1 MPTQSKFASTGAK
14 PKPSRYSSIPE
25 SPKFKLQP
33 GAQPAHLIERRD
45 LHDWGCHFV
54 QFYSLPRM
62 TIAGAFVFTQ
72 LAYPFMR
79 RALAILQDRLRKM
92 DQDFHPKMIY
102 FAQLDDLSRLNQTRK
117 LKFFATLVEN
127 LSWTCLKNLEES
139 CLRVLE
145 EDHTLCAD
153 FREHSSFKSII
164 YEEAIQTFLSQS
176 LVILEGIEVK
186 EVVPNLIALTVDQA
200 CLQICYEMDRL
211 AHLSKDRVQPKM
223 ELDFLTS
230 PWSFTSWIKPLAELA
245 PVLLANEQ
253 YNPSIDCF
261 QVTLPFFGP
270 KILLLAFV
278 YGQLLSP
285 ASCLYCSYIAF
296 FSA

>member
-14 PKPSRYSSIPE
+14 PKPSRYTSIPE

-45 LHDWGCHFV
+45 LHDWGCHYV

-92 DQDFHPKMIY
+92 DRDFHPKMIY
-102 FAQLDDLSRLNQTRK
+102 FAQLDDLAKLNQTGK
-117 LKFFATLVEN
+117 LKFFVTLVEN

-139 CLRVLE
+139 VIRVLE
-145 EDHTLCAD
+145 TDHTICAE

-176 LVILEGIEVK
+176 LAILEGIEVK
-186 EVVPNLIALTVDQA
+186 EIVPNLIALTVDQA
-200 CLQICYEMDRL
+200 CLQICYEMDSL

-245 PVLLANEQ
+245 PLILANEQ
-253 YNPSIDCF
+253 YNPSVDCF
-261 QVTLPFFGP
+261 QVTLHWPGHIWP
-270 KILLLAFV
+270 LLLVLFFL
-278 YGQLLSP
+278 G
-285 ASCLYCSYIAF
+285 SY
-296 FSA
+296 